1 MKIILLKSVEKLG
14 KEGDVVE
21 VKDGFGRNYLLPNKI
36 ALPANQAN
44 LKKIE
49 EIKKGRKKKEEKEKE
64 GLLKLKE
71 KIASLSLTITAEAK
85 EDESLYGSVKEA
97 QILKLLQQEGIELPK
112 ESLTLEKP
120 IDRLGAYKVLVK
132 LSENTDVAFR
142 LWVVSS

>member
-112 ESLTLEKP
+112 ESLTLDKP
-120 IDRLGAYKVLVK
+120 IDRLGVYKVLVK